1 MIKQIAILCF
11 VLEAAVLGYWFSQG
25 AHMTNRNEIPVEET
39 KVDEFGDEQKIT
51 TWKKEFRLG
60 LVDGAL
66 PISIAL
72 SVLGAVLL
80 IKAKRDESR

>member
-1 MIKQIAILCF
+1 MIKQLAILCF
-11 VLEAAVLGYWFSQG
+11 VLETAVLGYWFSQG
-25 AHMTNRNEIPVEET
+25 AHMTNRNEVPVVET
-39 KVDEFGDEQKIT
+39 SVDEFGDTQTKT

-66 PISIAL
+66 PISFVL
-72 SVLGAVLL
+72 SALGAVLL